1 MGVAWVWGYALLG
14 TEAVPVRVEAH
25 VRPGLPGM
33 TIVGLPGVAVREARE
48 RVRSGASS
56 AGMPLPAQRMTVNL
70 SPADLR
76 KEGPGLDLPVALALL
91 AAAGRLPAGALDSI
105 GAHGEVALDGLVR
118 PVRGVLSVAETAGKM
133 GVKIL
138 LLPITALPEAAAV
151 GHVDALGVRS
161 LAEAVAAVADIRVRE
176 RLRRR
181 GRRWLRARSTVPPH
195 GDVHGPD
202 MAEIAGH
209 RHAKRA
215 LELAAAGGHHLLL
228 LGSPGAG
235 KTMLA
240 RRVPSI
246 LPPLTRD
253 ESLEVTRIWSVAG
266 LHPPESGLI
275 CSRPLRA
282 PHHTASRSALV
293 GGGSLPRPGE
303 VSLAH
308 RGVLFLDELPEFS
321 RDSVEALRQPLEDG
335 MVTVSRRSGSCT
347 FQAACTLV
355 AAMNPCPC
363 GFLGHPQRTCRCA
376 AEAQQRYRQVLTGP
390 LGDRID
396 IMVEVPP
403 LTALA
408 LDEDVAG
415 ESSAVIRTR
424 VLAAREFQISRETS
438 AGGLFSPTNGAAR
451 HPRLL
456 EKRLCMSAAG
466 GRLLREAL
474 VRSALGGRGYV
485 RVLAVSRTL
494 ADLEGSAGI
503 TQEHVAEAL
512 ALRLDVVAGI
522 LA

>member
-1 MGVAWVWGYALLG
+1 
-14 TEAVPVRVEAH
+14 
-25 VRPGLPGM
+25 
-33 TIVGLPGVAVREARE
+33 
-48 RVRSGASS
+48 
-56 AGMPLPAQRMTVNL
+56 MTVNL

-91 AAAGRLPAGALDSI
+91 AAAGRLPRGALDSLA
-105 GAHGEVALDGLVR
+105 AHGEVALDGLVR

-133 GVKIL
+133 GLRAL
-138 LLPITALPEAAAV
+138 LVPVTALPEAAAV
-151 GHVDALGVRS
+151 GHVEALGVRS
-161 LAEAVAAVADIRVRE
+161 LAEAVAAAADSRVRD

-181 GRRWLRARSTVPPH
+181 GRRWLRSRSGAALVTGH
-195 GDVHGPD
+195 NGPD
-202 MAEIAGH
+202 MAEVAGQ
-209 RHAKRA
+209 RHPKRA

-228 LGSPGAG
+228 VGSPGAG

-240 RRVPSI
+240 RRMPSI

-266 LHPPESGLI
+266 LHPAELGLMTL
-275 CSRPLRA
+275 RPLRA

-363 GFLGHPQRTCRCA
+363 GFLGHPQRSCRCT
-376 AEAQQRYRQVLTGP
+376 AEAQQRYQHVLTGP

-396 IMVEVPP
+396 LMVEVPP
-403 LTALA
+403 LTTVA
-408 LDEDVAG
+408 LDEDMVG
-415 ESSAVIRTR
+415 ESSAVIRAR
-424 VLAAREFQISRETS
+424 VLAAQAFRARRETS
-438 AGGLFSPTNGAAR
+438 GMSASSPDECGRN
-451 HPRLL
+451 PRLL
-456 EKRLCMSAAG
+456 EKRLGMSGAG

-474 VRSALGGRGYV
+474 VRSALSGRGYV
-485 RVLAVSRTL
+485 RVLSVSRTL
-494 ADLEGSAGI
+494 ADLEESASI

-512 ALRLDVVAGI
+512 ALRLDVRACVAT
-522 LA
+522 

>member
-1 MGVAWVWGYALLG
+1 
-14 TEAVPVRVEAH
+14 VRVEAH

-33 TIVGLPGVAVREARE
+33 TIVGLPGAAVREARE
-48 RVRSGASS
+48 RVRSGAAS
-56 AGMPLPAQRMTVNL
+56 AGLPLPAQRMTVNL

-91 AAAGRLPAGALDSI
+91 AAAGRLPAGALDSVA
-105 GAHGEVALDGLVR
+105 AHGEVALDGLVR

-133 GVKIL
+133 GVKTL
-138 LLPITALPEAAAV
+138 LLPVTALPEAAAA
-151 GHVDALGVRS
+151 GHVDAIGVRS
-161 LAEAVAAVADIRVRE
+161 LGEAVAAVADFRVLE

-181 GRRWLRARSTVPPH
+181 GQRWLQARSTAPPVGYH
-195 GDVHGPD
+195 NGPD
-202 MAEIAGH
+202 MAEVAGH
-209 RHAKRA
+209 RHVKRA

-228 LGSPGAG
+228 MGSPGAG

-246 LPPLTRD
+246 LPPLTRG

-275 CSRPLRA
+275 CSRPWRA

-308 RGVLFLDELPEFS
+308 RGVLFLDEIPEFS

-335 MVTVSRRSGSCT
+335 TVTVSRRSGSCT

-396 IMVEVPP
+396 LMVEVPP
-403 LTALA
+403 LTWAA

-415 ESSAVIRTR
+415 DSSAVIRAR
-424 VLAAREFQISRETS
+424 VLAARAFRARRETS
-438 AGGLFSPTNGAAR
+438 GFDVSSRDERGGR

-456 EKRLCMSAAG
+456 EKRVGMSEAG
-466 GRLLREAL
+466 RRLLREAL

-494 ADLEGSAGI
+494 ADLEESDSI

-522 LA
+522 MT

>member
-48 RVRSGASS
+48 RVRSGAAS
-56 AGMPLPAQRMTVNL
+56 AGLPLPAQRMTVNL

-91 AAAGRLPAGALDSI
+91 AAAGRLPAGALDSVA
-105 GAHGEVALDGLVR
+105 AHGEVALDGLVR

-133 GVKIL
+133 GVKTL
-138 LLPITALPEAAAV
+138 LLPVTALPEAAAV
-151 GHVDALGVRS
+151 GHVEALGVRS
-161 LAEAVAAVADIRVRE
+161 LAEAVAAVADPRVRD
-176 RLRRR
+176 RLWRR
-181 GRRWLRARSTVPPH
+181 GQRWLRCRSVTAPVG
-195 GDVHGPD
+195 GDHGPD
-202 MAEIAGH
+202 MAEVAGH
-209 RHAKRA
+209 RHPKRA

-228 LGSPGAG
+228 VGSPGAG

-266 LHPPESGLI
+266 LHPPESGLM
-275 CSRPLRA
+275 CSRPWRA

-308 RGVLFLDELPEFS
+308 CGVLFLDELPEFS

-396 IMVEVPP
+396 LMVEIPP
-403 LTALA
+403 LTGAS

-415 ESSAVIRTR
+415 ESSAVIRAR
-424 VLAAREFQISRETS
+424 VLAARAFRARRETS
-438 AGGLFSPTNGAAR
+438 GFAASSRDERGGR
-451 HPRLL
+451 HPRFL
-456 EKRLCMSAAG
+456 EKRLGMSGAG

-494 ADLEGSAGI
+494 ADLEESASI

-512 ALRLDVVAGI
+512 ALRLDVIAGI
-522 LA
+522 MT

>member
-1 MGVAWVWGYALLG
+1 
-14 TEAVPVRVEAH
+14 VRVEAH

-48 RVRSGASS
+48 RVRSGAAS
-56 AGMPLPAQRMTVNL
+56 AGLPLPAQRMTVNL

-91 AAAGRLPAGALDSI
+91 AAAGRLPAGALDSLA
-105 GAHGEVALDGLVR
+105 AHGEVALDGLVR

-133 GVKIL
+133 GVKTL
-138 LLPITALPEAAAV
+138 LLPVTALPEAAAV

-161 LAEAVAAVADIRVRE
+161 LAEAVAAAADPRVRE

-181 GRRWLRARSTVPPH
+181 GQRWLQARSAVPPVVSCY
-195 GDVHGPD
+195 GSD
-202 MAEIAGH
+202 MAEVAGL
-209 RHAKRA
+209 RHPKRA

-228 LGSPGAG
+228 VGSPGAG

-335 MVTVSRRSGSCT
+335 TVTVSRRSGSCT

-363 GFLGHPQRTCRCA
+363 GFHGHPQRMCRCA

-396 IMVEVPP
+396 LMVEVPP
-403 LTALA
+403 LTGLA
-408 LDEDVAG
+408 LDEDVGG
-415 ESSAVIRTR
+415 ESSAVVRAR
-424 VLAAREFQISRETS
+424 VLTARAFRARRESGCGVSSSSSSTR
-438 AGGLFSPTNGAAR
+438 P

-456 EKRLCMSAAG
+456 ERRLCMSGAG

-474 VRSALGGRGYV
+474 VRNALGGRGYV

-494 ADLEGSAGI
+494 ADLVESEII

-522 LA
+522 LT